1 MRRTTVGRTN
11 CHFSQI
17 PDETVNLLANSKFAG
32 NQTIE
37 KSLSQCAP
45 AIGASLE
52 AVLLN
57 QEPSFEQGLQL
68 ASAQGLDLQTLVTV
82 ADHLRRETVGETITY
97 VVNRNINFTN
107 VCFVGCSFCGFG
119 RGPQAADAY
128 SLSFEE
134 VVRRAQEARDCGAT
148 EVCIQ
153 GGLPRDLDGFFYRD
167 LLRAIKRAIPAMHV
181 HAFSPM
187 EIDYGVLK
195 TGMPPRD
202 YLQMMKDEGL
212 GSIPGTAAEILDD
225 RIRLELSPN
234 KLPVARWVE
243 IISTAHELGI
253 PTTST
258 MMYGHVEGPHDWVR
272 HLLLL
277 RSIQERTGGFTEFV
291 PLGFIHQNTRLYKH
305 GGARAGA
312 MREEHLRVHALSRVL
327 LRGAIRNIQVSWV
340 KLGMETSLGCLQAGA
355 NDFGGTLM
363 EENIS
368 KAAGATFGEY
378 VAPEEFRSHIRKIG
392 RVPAERSTT
401 YKIRRTFE
409 RPEDD
414 PPFVPS
420 FRLARTES
428 HSPYKEG
435 SY

>member
-1 MRRTTVGRTN
+1 VELNDRAPTQAPPTPIRLDWIAGDVRRILGHALDGEELTVDEGVRLTEVQGRELHALTLVADEMRRR
-11 CHFSQI
+11 Q
-17 PDETVNLLANSKFAG
+17 AG
-32 NQTIE
+32 
-37 KSLSQCAP
+37 
-45 AIGASLE
+45 
-52 AVLLN
+52 
-57 QEPSFEQGLQL
+57 
-68 ASAQGLDLQTLVTV
+68 DLV
-82 ADHLRRETVGETITY
+82 TY

-134 VVRRAQEARDCGAT
+134 VIRRAREAWDCGAS

-153 GGLPRDLDGFFYRD
+153 GGLPRDLDGYFYRD
-167 LLRAIKRAIPAMHV
+167 LLRAIKRSLPAMHV

-195 TGMPPRD
+195 TGLPLRD
-202 YLQMMKDEGL
+202 YLKMMKDEGL

-225 RIRLELSPN
+225 LIRRQLSPN

-243 IISTAHELGI
+243 IITAAHELSI

-258 MMYGHVEGPHDWVR
+258 MMYGHVEEPADWVR

-277 RSIQERTGGFTEFV
+277 RSIQKRTGGFTEFV

-305 GGARAGA
+305 GGARPGA
-312 MREEHLRVHALSRVL
+312 LRDEHLRVHALSRVL
-327 LRGAIRNIQVSWV
+327 LHGAIRNVQVSWV
-340 KLGMETSLGCLQAGA
+340 KLGIETSLACLQAGA

-368 KAAGATFGEY
+368 KAAGATYGEY
-378 VAPEEFRSHIRKIG
+378 VSPEEFRANIRSIS

-401 YKIRRTFE
+401 YKVRRTFG
-409 RPEDD
+409 RREDD
-414 PPFVPS
+414 PPSVSPPL
-420 FRLARTES
+420 RLARTET
-428 HSPYKEG
+428 HAVYTEG
-435 SY
+435 AY

>member
-1 MRRTTVGRTN
+1 M
-11 CHFSQI
+11 S
-17 PDETVNLLANSKFAG
+17 ETAIAPMKNESAG
-32 NQTIE
+32 QE
-37 KSLSQCAP
+37 MLDKALSPCAS
-45 AIGASLE
+45 AVRDSLE
-52 AVLLN
+52 AVLRAREL
-57 QEPSFEQGLQL
+57 SFEQGLQL
-68 ASAQGLDLQTLVTV
+68 ATAESPDLQALIAV
-82 ADHLRRETVGETITY
+82 ADHLRRETVGETVTY

-134 VVRRAQEARDCGAT
+134 VVRRTQEAWDCGAT

-195 TGMPPRD
+195 TGMALRD
-202 YLQMMKDEGL
+202 YLRMMKDEGL

-225 RIRLELSPN
+225 RIRQQLSPN
-234 KLPVARWVE
+234 KLRAARWVE
-243 IISTAHELGI
+243 IITTAHELGI

-258 MMYGHVEGPHDWVR
+258 MMYGHVEEPADWVR
-272 HLLLL
+272 HLFLL
-277 RSIQERTGGFTEFV
+277 RSIQKRTGGFTEFV

-305 GGARAGA
+305 GGARPGA
-312 MREEHLRVHALSRVL
+312 LRDEHLRVHALSRVL
-327 LRGAIRNIQVSWV
+327 LHGAIPNVQVSWV
-340 KLGMETSLGCLQAGA
+340 KLGMETSLACLRAGA

-363 EENIS
+363 EESIS
-368 KAAGATFGEY
+368 KAAGATYGEC
-378 VAPEEFRSHIRKIG
+378 VLPEEFRAHIHSIG

-401 YKIRRTFE
+401 YKIRQAFE
-409 RPEDD
+409 QREGD
-414 PPFVPS
+414 PPSSAAPL
-420 FRLARTES
+420 RLVRTEVRA
-428 HSPYKEG
+428 PYTEG
-435 SY
+435 AY

>member
-1 MRRTTVGRTN
+1 MNSLVKNESAAQETLVG
-11 CHFSQI
+11 
-17 PDETVNLLANSKFAG
+17 A
-32 NQTIE
+32 
-37 KSLSQCAP
+37 LSQCAP
-45 AIGASLE
+45 GICDSLE
-52 AVLLN
+52 AVLRGEEL
-57 QEPSFEQGLQL
+57 SFEQGLRL
-68 ASAQGLDLQTLVTV
+68 ATAEGVDLLALIAV
-82 ADHLRRETVGETITY
+82 ADHLRRVTVGETITF

-134 VVRRAQEARDCGAT
+134 VVRRAQEAWDCGAS

-167 LLRAIKRAIPAMHV
+167 VLRAVKRSIPAMHV

-202 YLQMMKDEGL
+202 YLRMMKDEGL

-225 RIRLELSPN
+225 RVRMQLSPN

-258 MMYGHVEGPHDWVR
+258 MMYGHVEEPADWVR
-272 HLLLL
+272 HLFLL
-277 RSIQERTGGFTEFV
+277 RSIQKRTGGFTEFV
-291 PLGFIHQNTRLYKH
+291 PLGFIHQNTRLFKH
-305 GGARAGA
+305 GGARPGA
-312 MREEHLRVHALSRVL
+312 VRDEHLRVHALSRVL
-327 LRGAIRNIQVSWV
+327 LHGAIRNIQVSWV
-340 KLGMETSLGCLQAGA
+340 KLGIETSLACLQAGA

-378 VAPEEFRSHIRKIG
+378 VSPEEFRSHIRKIE
-392 RVPAERSTT
+392 RVPAERSTA
-401 YKIRRTFE
+401 YKIRRTFQ

-414 PPFVPS
+414 PPSISTPL
-420 FRLARTES
+420 RLARTEI
-428 HSPYKEG
+428 HAPYTEG
-435 SY
+435 AY